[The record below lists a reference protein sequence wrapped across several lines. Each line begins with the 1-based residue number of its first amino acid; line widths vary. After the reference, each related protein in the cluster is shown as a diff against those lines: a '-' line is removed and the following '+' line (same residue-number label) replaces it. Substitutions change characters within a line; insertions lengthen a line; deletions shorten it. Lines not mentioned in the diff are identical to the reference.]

1 MKTNLLEKPTLSAR
15 IKSARKQADITQEE
29 LASTLQLSK
38 QQIWNYEHDKSQPS
52 PDQLLLIADTC
63 KVDPGWLLSGRGN
76 PF

>member
-1 MKTNLLEKPTLSAR
+1 MKTNLLEKPTLSSR

-29 LASTLQLSK
+29 LAQTLNLSK
-38 QQIWNYEHDKSQPS
+38 QQVWNYEHDKSQPS